1 MDGRRVRGD
10 RTRAVVLDA
19 AVRSASVD
27 GLEGLSLG
35 ALASGLG
42 ISKSALFAHWP
53 DKQALQLAAI
63 DHAREQIE
71 QRIVR
76 PALEGRTGLRAL
88 WAVIENR
95 LAFYAEPVLPGRC
108 FFVTTQTEFD
118 DRPGPVRDRVRAVL
132 SNWDAGTVRLIRAAI
147 EAGEL
152 VADTDPRRLAYEID
166 ALTQTVVTRSG
177 LLDAEEVFGHARAAL
192 LERLRRLSADPSLL
206 PSR

>member
-1 MDGRRVRGD
+1 MKVDGRRARGD

-27 GLEGLSLG
+27 GLDGLSL
-35 ALASGLG
+35 ATLASGLG
-42 ISKSALFAHWP
+42 ISKSALFAHWS

-63 DHAREQIE
+63 DHAREQME
-71 QRIVR
+71 RLIVR

-108 FFVTTQTEFD
+108 FFVTAQTEFD
-118 DRPGPVRDRVRAVL
+118 DRPGPVRDRLRSVSTA
-132 SNWDAGTVRLIRAAI
+132 WDEGMRELIRAAI

-152 VADTDPRRLAYEID
+152 AAATDPRSLAYEI
-166 ALTQTVVTRSG
+166 
-177 LLDAEEVFGHARAAL
+177 
-192 LERLRRLSADPSLL
+192 
-206 PSR
+206 